1 MNVIFDVLNK
11 YYGYNSFRKGQYEII
26 NNILRGRDSFCIMPT
41 GGGKSICYQVPA
53 ILFKGVTIVISPLIS
68 LMKDQVDNLNESG
81 INAEYIN
88 SSQSLEAIDVIMD
101 KCFTGKVKLL
111 YIAPERLEN
120 EFFKR
125 KLRKLNIS
133 QVAID
138 EAHCVSMWGHDFRK
152 SYSLIADFISSLDRR
167 PVVTAFTAT
176 ATKLVRR
183 DVVNLLGLRNPY
195 TYIGSFDRENLLIK
209 VYVEEDKLELTK
221 DIIKEKEDKAGI
233 IYCATRKEVDG
244 LYYYLKDLGYNV
256 LRYHGGLRDDEKE
269 YNQEEFLNENSNI
282 MIATNAFGMGIDKSN
297 VRYIIHFTMPKN
309 IESYYQ
315 EIGRAGR
322 DGENSECYLLYNR
335 SDIRTLEY
343 LIYTTVQ
350 LNRKEIEIK
359 KLQSMIDFCENKG
372 CFRAFI
378 LNYFGEEGAKEYCTN
393 CSNCLKND
401 ELRDYTIEA
410 QKILSCVYRSRE
422 KYGIAV
428 LIDVLRGMIGPKI
441 VNDKL
446 NQLSTYG
453 IMKDYSSK
461 FIRDLIKALI
471 DFEYVSLKE
480 GTYSMLKLNEKSYRV
495 LKSEQK
501 VLLKLTTENEEKVMN
516 NLLFNTLKRWRKNTA
531 IREGIKPYIIFSDAT
546 LIELSNK
553 VPRNQEELLKIR
565 GMGEKKFEK
574 YGHEILNLMLEQKNK

>member
-195 TYIGSFDRENLLIK
+195 T
-209 VYVEEDKLELTK
+209 
-221 DIIKEKEDKAGI
+221 
-233 IYCATRKEVDG
+233 
-244 LYYYLKDLGYNV
+244 
-256 LRYHGGLRDDEKE
+256 
-269 YNQEEFLNENSNI
+269 
-282 MIATNAFGMGIDKSN
+282 
-297 VRYIIHFTMPKN
+297 
-309 IESYYQ
+309 
-315 EIGRAGR
+315 
-322 DGENSECYLLYNR
+322 
-335 SDIRTLEY
+335 
-343 LIYTTVQ
+343 
-350 LNRKEIEIK
+350 
-359 KLQSMIDFCENKG
+359 
-372 CFRAFI
+372 
-378 LNYFGEEGAKEYCTN
+378 
-393 CSNCLKND
+393 
-401 ELRDYTIEA
+401 
-410 QKILSCVYRSRE
+410 
-422 KYGIAV
+422 
-428 LIDVLRGMIGPKI
+428 
-441 VNDKL
+441 
-446 NQLSTYG
+446 
-453 IMKDYSSK
+453 
-461 FIRDLIKALI
+461 
-471 DFEYVSLKE
+471 
-480 GTYSMLKLNEKSYRV
+480 
-495 LKSEQK
+495 
-501 VLLKLTTENEEKVMN
+501 
-516 NLLFNTLKRWRKNTA
+516 
-531 IREGIKPYIIFSDAT
+531 
-546 LIELSNK
+546 
-553 VPRNQEELLKIR
+553 
-565 GMGEKKFEK
+565 
-574 YGHEILNLMLEQKNK
+574 

>member
-68 LMKDQVDNLNESG
+68 IMKDQVDNLNESG